1 MIEDFVPKINL
12 KDSTIVSNYG
22 AGAQKK
28 VADFSDSMLSSVKT
42 KDLGEVGEMLANVV
56 TELKG
61 FEEEEEQKGIFGF
74 FKKQSNKLE
83 AMKTRYNK
91 AEANI
96 DQIVKALEGHQIQ
109 LLKDSAMLDKMYEM
123 NLAYYKELCLYIM
136 AGKIKLKQVQEGEL
150 KELTAKAQQTG
161 AAEDAQAAN
170 DLSNLCNRFEKKL
183 HDLDLTRMISIQ
195 MGPQIRLIQNNDT
208 LMVDKI
214 QSTLVNTIPLWKSQM
229 VLALGVT
236 HSQQAAAAQ
245 RGVTELTNQMLRKNA
260 ETLKMATIDTAKE
273 SERGIVDIETLRA
286 TNENPHLDAGRGHA
300 DPAGRPPEAGRGGDR
315 AAPAGGRPQAEASLY
330 PAVRPA
336 GYTSRMGGTCP
347 LTNFPDYGIVK
358 RYPDT
363 EIRFEVEGSA
373 IRMKS
378 VYSRTLPG
386 CGCLSFCRR
395 RIFFGGVLMETR
407 IAVIGIV
414 VSNTDAVEE
423 LNEILH
429 EYRGFIIGRMG
440 IPYRQKKMNI
450 ISIAVDAPQDVIS
463 ALSGKIGKLPGVSSK
478 TAYAGG

>member
-1 MIEDFVPKINL
+1 MSDSFDNISLTLDLPEETPAAPEAPAAPVVEKKPEPEVPEVVLSEKDKKMIEDFVPKINL

-56 TELKG
+56 TELKH
-61 FEEEEEQKGIFGF
+61 FEEDEEEPKGIFGF

-150 KELTAKAQQTG
+150 KELTAKAQKTG

-170 DLSNLCNRFEKKL
+170 DLANLCNRFEKKL

-245 RGVTELTNQMLRKNA
+245 RGVTDLTNQMLKKNA
-260 ETLKMATIDTAKE
+260 ETLKMATIETAKE
-273 SERGIVDIETLRA
+273 SERGIVDIETLRSHQR
-286 TNENPHLDAGRGHA
+286 EPHLDAGRGHA
-300 DPAGRPPEAGRGGDR
+300 DPAGGPPETGRGGGR
-315 AAPAGGRPQAEASLY
+315 TAQAGGRPQAEAPLH
-330 PAVRPA
+330 PAVRPKSFHRA
-336 GYTSRMGGTCP
+336 ILRTICRYRENLRHACLP
-347 LTNFPDYGIVK
+347 VK
-358 RYPDT
+358 LFY
-363 EIRFEVEGSA
+363 
-373 IRMKS
+373 
-378 VYSRTLPG
+378 
-386 CGCLSFCRR
+386 
-395 RIFFGGVLMETR
+395 
-407 IAVIGIV
+407 
-414 VSNTDAVEE
+414 
-423 LNEILH
+423 
-429 EYRGFIIGRMG
+429 
-440 IPYRQKKMNI
+440 
-450 ISIAVDAPQDVIS
+450 
-463 ALSGKIGKLPGVSSK
+463 
-478 TAYAGG
+478 